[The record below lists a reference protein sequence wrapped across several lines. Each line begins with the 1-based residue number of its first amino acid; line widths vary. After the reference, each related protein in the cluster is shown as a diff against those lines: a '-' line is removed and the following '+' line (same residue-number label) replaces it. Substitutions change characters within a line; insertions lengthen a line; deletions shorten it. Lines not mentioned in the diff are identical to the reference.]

1 MSANSSA
8 EVPSWR
14 ADGALVKAPA
24 KLNLRLRIVGRRG
37 EDGYHLLDSTVV
49 PIDLY
54 DDVHIRLERA
64 ATPSVALD
72 CEPPDIAPSC
82 VDNLAARAAT
92 WFMEQTGMAAHVSI
106 GLVKQI
112 PAGAGLGGGS
122 SDAAAVLRALNAL
135 FGEPIRPRELIASS
149 LALGADV
156 PLFVFGRPAHMS
168 GVGEILE
175 PWSGAPRAPIV
186 VAFSGTPLSTAA
198 VYAKYDDLLT
208 MSAPIGT
215 IRASVQEPL
224 PTMLENDLEAA
235 AFHVQPGLLSLKR
248 RLCALGAE
256 GALMTGS
263 GSAVF
268 GIWRHWDDAAAAVER
283 LRMAGVWARVVRVL
297 DQAPAVELA

>member
-1 MSANSSA
+1 
-8 EVPSWR
+8 V
-14 ADGALVKAPA
+14 VKAPA
-24 KLNLRLRIVGRRG
+24 KINLRLRIVGRRG
-37 EDGYHLLDSTVV
+37 DGYHLLDSTVV

-54 DDVHIRLERA
+54 DDVHIRLDRA
-64 ATPSVALD
+64 ALPSVALD
-72 CEPPDIAPSC
+72 CEPPDMAPAGA
-82 VDNLAARAAT
+82 DNLAARAAA
-92 WFMEQTGMAAHVSI
+92 WFMEQTGTTARVCI
-106 GLVKQI
+106 GLVKRI

-135 FGEPIRPRELIASS
+135 LGEPIRPHELIASS

-156 PLFVFGRPAHMS
+156 PLFVFGRPARMT

-175 PWSGAPRAPIV
+175 PWSGAPRAPLV
-186 VAFSGTPLSTAA
+186 VAFSGTPLRTAA

-208 MSAPIGT
+208 MSAPMGT
-215 IRASVQEPL
+215 IRASVREPL

-268 GIWRHWDDAAAAVER
+268 GIWRHWDDAWTAAER

-297 DQAPAVELA
+297 ERAPAVELA